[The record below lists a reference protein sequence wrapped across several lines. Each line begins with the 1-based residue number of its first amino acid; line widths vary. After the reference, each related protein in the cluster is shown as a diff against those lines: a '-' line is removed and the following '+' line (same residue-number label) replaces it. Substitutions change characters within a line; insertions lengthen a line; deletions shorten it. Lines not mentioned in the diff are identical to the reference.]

1 MPRYLCDRCGKSYKH
16 KRNLKRHTK
25 EHHSGTEHWNCV
37 ESSCA
42 SKFIRRSYL
51 SRHLVWVHGYNKS
64 DAIEATLNARRG
76 DVPQQISEYE
86 MVSDDDTILD
96 LLEER
101 ENMVT
106 VQGYC
111 DTVGDFELNMLDE
124 GTSDVV
130 EDCLEGDIDVEVLE
144 PVSDN
149 QLPDSEAAN
158 ANDISVVGEVVADN
172 GEDDVG
178 ENGADVDG
186 DRVSGDEVAAASDA
200 GSVIVISSDEDETVA
215 MDNSYVVDDMFV
227 GAVLRRRWYV
237 DNRLVY
243 SNVTCFQQYHQ
254 W

>member
-1 MPRYLCDRCGKSYKH
+1 MPWYLCDRCGKLYKR

-25 EHHSGTEHWNCV
+25 ENHSPIEHWNCV

-42 SKFIRRSYL
+42 SKFIRRNYL
-51 SRHLVWVHGYNKS
+51 SRHLVWVYGYNKT
-64 DAIEATLNARRG
+64 DAIDATLNACRG
-76 DVPQQISEYE
+76 DVPQQIGEYE

-106 VQGYC
+106 VQDYY

-124 GTSDVV
+124 GTSEVV

-149 QLPDSEAAN
+149 QLPDSGDAN
-158 ANDISVVGEVVADN
+158 ANEISVVNADGVVGEVVADN

-186 DRVSGDEVAAASDA
+186 DRVSGGGEVDAASDA
-200 GSVIVISSDEDETVA
+200 GSIIVISSDEDGTVA

-227 GAVLRRRWYV
+227 GAVLRV
-237 DNRLVY
+237 GGMLITDL
-243 SNVTCFQQYHQ
+243 CI
-254 W
+254 